1 MKSIGLIK
9 PYLIENRLII
19 FLGLLS
25 LIAADILQLIIPR
38 IIKWAVD
45 DLTALQI
52 DGSRLLSYA
61 LYIAAI
67 ALCLSIFRY
76 FWRLFLL
83 GVSRR
88 VEEGL
93 RNELFQHIQTLSSS
107 YFDNTKTGDLM
118 AHATNDIMHIR
129 LAIGMGI
136 VAATDAILLGA
147 AAIGFMAYIDV
158 QLTLFVLIPMP
169 LIVLGTRFFSKK
181 MHQRYGQVQASF
193 ADVTEATRERLSG
206 IRIIKAFTRE
216 HESVKHLNQ
225 KSRDYID
232 KNLRLV
238 RITGSFFPMMI
249 FFSNLSLAIVL
260 FLGGRLTIFGT
271 ITPGDFVA
279 FIAYLGIITWPM
291 MALGWVVNLIQRGKA
306 SLDRID
312 QILKTK
318 PQIRNLKTAI
328 TLPELAG
335 DVEFR
340 NVSFDY
346 ESPLENTSVHFRKTS
361 RVLSDI
367 SFQVKQG
374 QSLGIVGPPGGGKS
388 TILSLIPRLYDV
400 SSGQILID
408 GIDIRNIKL
417 AQLRSWISFVP
428 QEPFLFAGTIRENIL
443 FENEDIDDQKL
454 MQAVWAASLDQTIR
468 NLPQGFATIVGE
480 KGVILSGGQKQRI
493 ALARA
498 FLHDR
503 PILLLDDPISQVDT
517 ETGANIVSAIR
528 EMSRTKTT
536 IIVSHRLSALSFAD
550 NIIVL
555 DNGKINASGTHNQL
569 MDTNS
574 YYSGTYHLQE
584 IEEAYYVE

>member
-9 PYLIENRLII
+9 PYLIENRLFI
-19 FLGLLS
+19 FLGLAS
-25 LIAADILQLIIPR
+25 LIAVDILQLIIPR
-38 IIKWAVD
+38 VIKWAVD
-45 DLTALQI
+45 DLTAIRI
-52 DGSRLLSYA
+52 DGTRLLIYA
-61 LYIAAI
+61 FYITAI
-67 ALCLSIFRY
+67 ACFIGIFRY

-93 RNELFQHIQTLSSS
+93 RNQFFQHIQTLSPS
-107 YFDNTKTGDLM
+107 YFDRTKTGDLM

-136 VAATDAILLGA
+136 VAITDAILLGA
-147 AAIGFMAYIDV
+147 ASIGFMAYINV
-158 QLTLFVLIPMP
+158 KLTLFVLIPMP
-169 LIVLGTRFFSKK
+169 LIVFGTRFFSKK
-181 MHQRYGQVQASF
+181 MHRRYGQVQASF
-193 ADVTEATRERLSG
+193 SDLTESVRERISG

-216 HESVKHLNQ
+216 SESIMHLDN
-225 KSRDYID
+225 KSKEYVD

-238 RITGSFFPMMI
+238 RITGSFFPLMMLV
-249 FFSNLSLAIVL
+249 SNLSMALVL

-306 SLDRID
+306 SLDRINR
-312 QILKTK
+312 ILETR
-318 PQIRNLKTAI
+318 PQIYDPKSAD
-328 TLPELAG
+328 TLPELT
-335 DVEFR
+335 DHIEFR

-346 ESPLENTSVHFRKTS
+346 DSPAEDTTEYIEKSSH
-361 RVLSDI
+361 VLSDI
-367 SFQVKQG
+367 SFHLTQG
-374 QSLGIVGPPGGGKS
+374 QTLGIVGPPGGGKS

-400 SSGQILID
+400 CYGQILID
-408 GIDIRNIKL
+408 GIDIRNIQL
-417 AQLRSWISFVP
+417 AQLRSRISFVP

-443 FENEDIDDQKL
+443 FENGIVDEQQLIR
-454 MQAVWAASLDQTIR
+454 AVSAASMHETIR
-468 NLPQGFATIVGE
+468 DFPKGFDTIVGE
-480 KGVILSGGQKQRI
+480 KGVVLSGGQKQRI

-498 FLHDR
+498 LLHDR
-503 PILLLDDPISQVDT
+503 PILLLDDPISQVDM
-517 ETGANIVSAIR
+517 ETGANIVKAIR

-555 DNGKINASGTHNQL
+555 DKGKIIANGTHTRL
-569 MDTNS
+569 MEQNT
-574 YYSGTYHLQE
+574 YYSGTYQLQE
-584 IEEAYYVE
+584 IEEAFYAE